1 MEAPRRLIIECP
13 HWVARHFLAMRIL
26 HAWAKEPPWPARGV
40 PVAVALYLPL
50 VELNNKKSIANFVE
64 KVSKL
69 KQFHLFREIFCSVRF
84 ISQFVLIFCLLG
96 IQLPFFVNLIEFH
109 FNNLISTF

>member
-69 KQFHLFREIFCSVRF
+69 KQFQLFRKIFFLFVFFAVRF
-84 ISQFVLIFCLLG
+84 NFLFTWNSIT
-96 IQLPFFVNLIEFH
+96 FFVHLIEFH
-109 FNNLISTF
+109 FNNSVSTF